1 MLVKAAFE
9 FGHYAV
15 QESCTLLSVTLKVF
29 GEVIKPFTVGVRS
42 VGIHNIS
49 AIRKLIITHYDSY

>member
-1 MLVKAAFE
+1 MSVKVAFE
-9 FGHYAV
+9 FGHYVV

-42 VGIHNIS
+42 VGFHNIS
-49 AIRKLIITHYDSY
+49 AIRKFIITPH